1 MAPTRRRRTG
11 GQADANTYLPFIP
24 LLRLPT
30 RPFGWSPHPQRA
42 WNHSEVSVVVCAKST
57 VSTLFTLLL
66 SGTYFGLIT
75 WRSNNMAKR
84 RIGPRTNISRRV
96 GGEVSSAN
104 EAVHAKTQRRA
115 AGACDRCRVHAPTM
129 VRRATRQ
136 RLAHGPRDVGRVV
149 GWPGHRTGRHPAHMV
164 DEPEAG
170 VQCYALGRKAAPG
183 RLGAWAPGLHTG
195 GRTLAIE
202 RPGSRRWCTG
212 SSHTQALEALWR
224 VGGQARA

>member
-96 GGEVSSAN
+96 GGEVSSAKGRACQDAATSSWRLRSLPSTRAHN
-104 EAVHAKTQRRA
+104 GTTGDQTKTGTWPKRRGSRRGVA
-115 AGACDRCRVHAPTM
+115 RPSNGTPSGAYGGRAGS
-129 VRRATRQ
+129 
-136 RLAHGPRDVGRVV
+136 GRSVLRS
-149 GWPGHRTGRHPAHMV
+149 RT
-164 DEPEAG
+164 
-170 VQCYALGRKAAPG
+170 QSCTWAPG
-183 RLGAWAPGLHTG
+183 RLGAWPPHW
-195 GRTLAIE
+195 
-202 RPGSRRWCTG
+202 RPHACN
-212 SSHTQALEALWR
+212 
-224 VGGQARA
+224 